1 MTTQIP
7 IGPAHPAADP
17 QRDFDARL
25 RGQYQLALAH
35 VPQRTR
41 LRLHP
46 RDESAAAGSS
56 MWWRRHGGWIAVSVA
71 ALSVAVLLR
80 TPAPMQGPGASAPVS
95 AIASANTDIDA
106 PAVLDEDPAFLAWL
120 GGAENDWIASQ

>member
-46 RDESAAAGSS
+46 RDESAAGGSS
-56 MWWRRHGGWIAVSVA
+56 MWQRHGGWIAVSVA
-71 ALSVAVLLR
+71 ALSVAMLLR

-95 AIASANTDIDA
+95 AITSANTDIDA

>member
-41 LRLHP
+41 LHLHP
-46 RDESAAAGSS
+46 RNEPLAAGSS
-56 MWWRRHGGWIAVSVA
+56 MWRRHGGWIAVSVA
-71 ALSVAVLLR
+71 ALSAAVLLR
-80 TPAPMQGPGASAPVS
+80 GPAPTQGPDASAPGS
-95 AIASANTDIDA
+95 AIASANADNDA